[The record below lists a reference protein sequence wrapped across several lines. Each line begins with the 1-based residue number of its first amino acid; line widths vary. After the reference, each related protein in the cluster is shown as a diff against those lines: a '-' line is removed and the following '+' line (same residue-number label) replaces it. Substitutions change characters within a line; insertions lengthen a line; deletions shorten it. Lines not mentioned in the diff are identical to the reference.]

1 MKKIII
7 AKKKMN
13 RKFITSYPA
22 YEKKERNM
30 KKEKIQRQKKKK
42 MEEIVYIIPKS
53 TKKIDQI
60 NAIEKYRMVRKKAPK
75 AIEKELKILG
85 FDFLPSDLELKHRID
100 AINSVKI
107 ENSYK
112 KIENEI
118 KKQFSNDA
126 YSKIKDFF
134 PKSLKNFN
142 CNRDYKTDYN
152 KLSYRKINNDGK
164 LI

>member
-1 MKKIII
+1 
-7 AKKKMN
+7 MN

-112 KIENEI
+112 KL
-118 KKQFSNDA
+118 KTKLKSNFRMMLIQKL
-126 YSKIKDFF
+126 KIFF
-134 PKSLKNFN
+134 QNL
-142 CNRDYKTDYN
+142 
-152 KLSYRKINNDGK
+152 
-164 LI
+164 